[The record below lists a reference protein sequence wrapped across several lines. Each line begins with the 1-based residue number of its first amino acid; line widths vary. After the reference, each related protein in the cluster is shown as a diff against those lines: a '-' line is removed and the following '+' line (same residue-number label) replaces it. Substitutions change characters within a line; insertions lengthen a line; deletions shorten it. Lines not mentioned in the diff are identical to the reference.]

1 MKVAIFSEDSIP
13 TIYNALCLWNA
24 TVLRNIGN
32 PDPDALELIGK
43 IEEEFPQLFKE
54 GKVIYTP

>member
-1 MKVAIFSEDSIP
+1 MKMAIFSEDSIP
-13 TIYNALCLWNA
+13 TIYNALCVLNA
-24 TVLRNIGN
+24 TSLQYTKK
-32 PDPDALELIGK
+32 PDPDALELIER